1 MQETYIHPLIS
12 SLICLKIIK
21 FYVLIQEWEDKTEL
35 LLSFLSTLNISKLV
49 DVICFSWISNFIAL
63 IFFS

>member
-21 FYVLIQEWEDKTEL
+21 FYVLIQEWKDKTEL
-35 LLSFLSTLNISKLV
+35 LLSFHTEHQ
-49 DVICFSWISNFIAL
+49 
-63 IFFS
+63 